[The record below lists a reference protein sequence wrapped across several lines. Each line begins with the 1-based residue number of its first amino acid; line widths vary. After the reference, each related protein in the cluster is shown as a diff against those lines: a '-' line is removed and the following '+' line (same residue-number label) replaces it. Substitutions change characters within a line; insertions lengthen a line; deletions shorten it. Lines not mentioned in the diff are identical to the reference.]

1 MVVKEGLEKLEILGD
16 SKIKL
21 GFCNN
26 STVLLKKERMLGL
39 DIDCFW
45 QKSEKMMAWNLK
57 IWFIA

>member
-39 DIDCFW
+39 DIDCF
-45 QKSEKMMAWNLK
+45 
-57 IWFIA
+57 